1 MIASLRNAG
10 LCLAA
15 LLLASLSIAGT
26 APSTSAQEA
35 TVPESAEQIRL
46 SFAPVVKKVAPAVVN
61 IYTRRVVQTQSVS
74 PMFDDPFFRQFFGDD
89 SGLSAPKDRV
99 QNSLGSGVI
108 VSADGLVITNEHVVN
123 GAEDITVVLGDRRE
137 FEATIVTHDERTDLS
152 VLRIDP
158 EGEALPTLPL
168 ADSDRIEVGDLV
180 LAIGNP
186 FGVGQTVTSGIVSAV
201 ARTQVG
207 ISDLGFFI
215 QTDAAINPG
224 NSGGA
229 LVNMNGEL
237 VGINTAIFSR
247 SGGSIGIGF
256 AIPANMA
263 ATVIAA
269 AGQGGR
275 PVRPW
280 LGVTGQALS
289 RDLAEGFGLDR
300 AGGVVLNQ
308 VHPKSPAAAAGLELG
323 DVILAFDDHEV
334 LDPGGLRFRVA
345 TAKIGS
351 NVTLKVLRDGHP
363 ENVVIKLVAAP
374 EEPPRDETLLD
385 GDEPLAGATIVNLSP
400 AVAEELGVDDAWD
413 GVIVLTIAR
422 GSPARRIGL
431 KAGDVLLEV
440 GGREVKGVADVMEAI
455 AKPASSWRL
464 SISRGGPIQTIVQS

>member
-1 MIASLRNAG
+1 MIAAVRSFR

-15 LLLASLSIAGT
+15 CLMAGLAAFPAARHGR
-26 APSTSAQEA
+26 AEEVV
-35 TVPESAEQIRL
+35 VPDSAEQIRL

-61 IYTRRVVQTQSVS
+61 IYTRRVVQARAAS
-74 PMFDDPFFRQFFGDD
+74 PMFDDPFFRQFFGEN
-89 SGLSAPKDRV
+89 SGLGARERV

-158 EGEALPTLPL
+158 KGETLPTLPL

-229 LVNMNGEL
+229 LVNMDGEL

-256 AIPANMA
+256 AIPANMV
-263 ATVIAA
+263 ATVVAA

-308 VHPKSPAAAAGLELG
+308 VHPNSPAAAAGLELG
-323 DVILAFDDHEV
+323 DVILAFNDHEI
-334 LDPGGLRFRVA
+334 LDPGALRFRVA

-351 NVTLKVLRDGHP
+351 EAHLKVLRDGRP
-363 ENVVIKLVAAP
+363 EDIAIKLVVAP
-374 EEPPRDETLLD
+374 EVPARSETRID
-385 GDEPLAGATIVNLSP
+385 GKQPLSGATIVNLSP
-400 AVAEELGVDDAWD
+400 AVAEELGIDDAWD
-413 GVIVLTIAR
+413 GVMVTTIDR

-431 KAGDVLLEV
+431 KPGDVLLEV
-440 GGREVKGVADVMEAI
+440 GGREVKSVADVMDALEN
-455 AKPASSWRL
+455 PSDTWRL
-464 SISRGGPIQTIVQS
+464 SIRRGGQVHTIVLS